1 MIINMSEHKNK
12 VTVPWQ
18 MRLCDGGSGGGG
30 GGGRG
35 CGRGGGMLPA
45 PLHVHIGF
53 SHFSFRRS
61 VIKRHLLAPHLSHRE
76 NVCVRTTE
84 GQEEKW
90 PVGFER

>member
-30 GGGRG
+30 
-35 CGRGGGMLPA
+35 MLPA

-53 SHFSFRRS
+53 SHFTFRRS

>member
-18 MRLCDGGSGGGG
+18 MRLCDGGSGGG
-30 GGGRG
+30 
-35 CGRGGGMLPA
+35 RGGGMLPA
-45 PLHVHIGF
+45 LHVHIGF
-53 SHFSFRRS
+53 SLFTFRRS
-61 VIKRHLLAPHLSHRE
+61 VIKRHLLAPHLSKLE
-76 NVCVRTTE
+76 NVCLRTTE

>member
-18 MRLCDGGSGGGG
+18 MRLCDGGSGGVS
-30 GGGRG
+30 
-35 CGRGGGMLPA
+35 MLPA

-53 SHFSFRRS
+53 SHFTFRRS
-61 VIKRHLLAPHLSHRE
+61 VIKRHLLAPHLSYRE